1 MKMHLALSGQW
12 LIMITSP
19 SIAGPVQLLETLV
32 ALGWARCISGQ
43 ARCLT
48 AFQSLTARRLRC
60 FLRGTKARLRMV
72 RRLRL
77 ARQLVRRLRMLRR
90 LRLASQLVGRL
101 LLVRRLRLASQLVAA
116 TQLKSRLPAAINIL
130 RCLQLLPGRRGA
142 SQLLRRLRLPA
153 QQKRRFRLAR

>member
-1 MKMHLALSGQW
+1 MKMHMALSGQW

-43 ARCLT
+43 TRCEK
-48 AFQSLTARRLRC
+48 AFQTITTRRLRC
-60 FLRGTKARLRMV
+60 FLRGTKTRLRMV

-77 ARQLVRRLRMLRR
+77 ARQLVRRLRLLRR

-101 LLVRRLRLASQLVAA
+101 LLVRRRRAA
-116 TQLKSRLPAAINIL
+116 TQLIRRLRLPRQRA
-130 RCLQLLPGRRGA
+130 RRFQLMPGKRRA
-142 SQLLRRLRLPA
+142 SQLLRRLRLPT
-153 QQKRRFRLAR
+153 QRVRRFRLVR